1 MRDRLRELPR
11 GQDVVQGGGSMMRL
25 EIYLLAMA
33 IILTVLLAFWSGTTV
48 C

>member
-1 MRDRLRELPR
+1 M
-11 GQDVVQGGGSMMRL
+11 VQGGGGMRRL

-33 IILTVLLAFWSGTTV
+33 IILTVILAYAAGTTT